1 MAWRISKQVSLG
13 RRPPKQR
20 TFPCLLTHGNVGG
33 GIVFD
38 SDEYDEWMETLNKL
52 GANMSCIKSAEE
64 LYHQQQ
70 QQEAAKA
77 AAR

>member
-1 MAWRISKQVSLG
+1 
-13 RRPPKQR
+13 
-20 TFPCLLTHGNVGG
+20 
-33 GIVFD
+33 
-38 SDEYDEWMETLNKL
+38 METLNKL